1 MRISDWSSDVCSSD
15 LSQFVDLRW
24 ISVPDRGRRQSF
36 PYHTGDCLQNRR
48 PDQDNGSARRAMK
61 RNDKTPPVVVITG
74 ASAGVGRAVVRA
86 FAADGAKIGLIARG
100 LEGLEI
106 GRAHV

>member
-15 LSQFVDLRW
+15 
-24 ISVPDRGRRQSF
+24 
-36 PYHTGDCLQNRR
+36 LQNRR

-100 LEGLEI
+100 LEGLEGARRDVEALGGEAREM